1 MNKLIATIIFAL
13 CLAGCTTQN
22 KGSAISLEYGKIL
35 SKTEVTAANST
46 QATVAG
52 YRELR
57 KAPKSPIVDKNRA
70 EGNIDQLTA
79 DKAQFIY
86 TIAKTNGS
94 TEKFRTEKGFF
105 VERDCV
111 SIEKT
116 TYTNLRLVDDNVCR
130 DLKKQ
135 QALAGAQR
143 IKAKQC
149 ELAKRQVILAQ
160 TDREVFNANEAVI
173 TMCQFARPKR

>member
-1 MNKLIATIIFAL
+1 
-13 CLAGCTTQN
+13 
-22 KGSAISLEYGKIL
+22 
-35 SKTEVTAANST
+35 
-46 QATVAG
+46 
-52 YRELR
+52 
-57 KAPKSPIVDKNRA
+57 VDKNRA

-135 QALAGAQR
+135 QALAGTQR

-173 TMCQFARPKR
+173 SMCQFNRPKI